1 MRTLMKPNRH
11 NHPASNLFFD
21 DFFGRD
27 FFNFP
32 AVEKKVETTVPAV
45 NVKETENS
53 FVVEAAIPGVKKED
67 VKVELNE
74 NVLTISSETKKE
86 ENESNDKYTRREY
99 SYSSFKRSFTI
110 DEDAI
115 NTEAIDAKFADGIL
129 SIVLPKKEAK
139 APEQKIKT
147 INVV

>member
-1 MRTLMKPNRH
+1 
-11 NHPASNLFFD
+11 
-21 DFFGRD
+21 
-27 FFNFP
+27 
-32 AVEKKVETTVPAV
+32 
-45 NVKETENS
+45 KETENS

-115 NTEAIDAKFADGIL
+115 NTEGIDAKFENGVLAI
-129 SIVLPKKEAK
+129 ILPKKEAK
-139 APEQKIKT
+139 APEQKVKT